1 MKRDEAIELVRKY
14 GAAVEARDPDGMVDR
29 GMALVETLTSA
40 QPTTELGQ
48 LYSGGSMLVRPDW
61 TDLEEH
67 YPTKEWIEH
76 RQRGGGKVYRR
87 TIIVVE
93 DWKLVRKRKRR
104 ASSLPT

>member
-1 MKRDEAIELVRKY
+1 MTRDEAIELVRKY
-14 GAAVEARDPDGMVDR
+14 GAAAEEHDR
-29 GMALVETLTSA
+29 GAMAEYGITLIEALTSA
-40 QPTTELGQ
+40 PPTVELGQ

-76 RQRGGGKVYRR
+76 RQRVGGKVYRR

-104 ASSLPT
+104 AKS